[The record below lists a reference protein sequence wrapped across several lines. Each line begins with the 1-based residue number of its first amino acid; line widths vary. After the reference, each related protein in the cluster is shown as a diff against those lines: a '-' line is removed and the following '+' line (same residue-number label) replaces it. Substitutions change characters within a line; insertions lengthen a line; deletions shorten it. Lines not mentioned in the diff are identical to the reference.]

1 MERRALL
8 RNALAVVLVSVT
20 MLSSVGASSTSGF
33 FYVEALEVE
42 DADSGVRTIEMD
54 SNGHIFASFGSI
66 LYKMTESG
74 AIVGERVFSNEITA
88 TSISPDNSR
97 LALTVRSASSGTDS
111 VYAISTGDLSTI
123 VASDATRMNADLLE
137 WSPNGAELYTNAPD
151 NGILQLSRENLEQEA
166 VYIGNHSGSMACVD
180 VSETTGTV
188 LTADVNGL
196 IHLWDN
202 DGEVIHHEI
211 LLQSMIY
218 DCHIGANDEFF
229 SVSTADDGIRKWTF
243 GGSELKPIDVNDALR
258 YQFTSDANILII
270 HKDSPA
276 QHLFTY
282 DAQNEEI
289 LDEVMMFHNFDDY
302 VLRYNQFNSLV
313 NIYMNSDVDNVVK
326 YGLEVFR
333 EGEGESGTDTDGDGI
348 PDSIDADD
356 DGDGIEDNWDLNCE
370 DIGISCELLPDENFI
385 RTIDLEINS
394 THAKIKQSFTL
405 NKKHS
410 SSIRNLARYSLD
422 ADIKLIESEAQLFA
436 DSICSNMDLE
446 QLAETMLTTFEFSN
460 MTLSFVEMNCLIED
474 GMVLYAANDAISQ
487 IRYSVVLVFAF
498 NASSSIDGLVV
509 EVQNNRFPSDGSIT
523 ELSEQHPLAINV
535 YGGSI
540 ETMEYVPWHIQEDKV
555 TFTLQSNQIES
566 DSLGPTSIL
575 TSFSVILFV
584 VLTMA
589 TLGIVAFLLT
599 KRGAQQNT
607 YNIVLDDEDEDDD
620 YLEDYVEE
628 DESYE
633 TMGDN
638 TDQNV
643 TIEDAEDNVQ
653 PESTRPRRRIQR
665 SKRKKAVVQN
675 TEPNDAKQL
684 LESSSNEVVR
694 KRRARRSEHDTVKTK
709 KRKLSDSESIDAR
722 PRRRRA
728 VKRSLSSDENMDETL
743 KRFVSDSPEER

>member
-8 RNALAVVLVSVT
+8 KNALVLVLVTVT
-20 MLSSVGASSTSGF
+20 MLGSVGATSTSGF
-33 FYVEALEVE
+33 FFVEALEVD
-42 DADSGVRTIEMD
+42 DADSGARTIEMD
-54 SNGHIFASFGSI
+54 SEGHIFASFGSI

-74 AIVGERVFSNEITA
+74 SIVEERVFSNEITA
-88 TSISPDNSR
+88 SAISPDNSR
-97 LALTVRSASSGTDS
+97 LALTVRSALSGTDS

-166 VYIGNHSGSMACVD
+166 IYTGNHTGPMACVD
-180 VSETTGTV
+180 VSETTGAV
-188 LTADVNGL
+188 LTADKNGL
-196 IHLWDN
+196 IQLWDN

-211 LLQSMIY
+211 LLQSLIY

-258 YQFTSDANILII
+258 YQFTSDANILIV
-270 HKDSPA
+270 HKNSPT

-282 DAQNEEI
+282 DARNEQI
-289 LDEVMMFHNFDDY
+289 LDEIMMFHNFDDY
-302 VLRYNQFNSLV
+302 VLRYDQFDSLV

-333 EGEGESGTDTDGDGI
+333 EGVGESGTDTDGDGI
-348 PDSIDADD
+348 PDSVDSDD
-356 DGDGIEDNWDLNCE
+356 DGDGIEDNWDLNC
-370 DIGISCELLPDENFI
+370 DNIGISCKLLPDEHFI

-394 THAKIKQSFTL
+394 THTKIKQSFTL

-422 ADIKLIESEAQLFA
+422 TDIKLIESEAQLFA
-436 DSICSNMDLE
+436 DSICSNMDLG
-446 QLAETMLTTFEFSN
+446 QLIETMLATFEFSN
-460 MTLSFVEMNCLIED
+460 TTLSFEEMYCSIEE
-474 GMVLYAANDAISQ
+474 GMVLYAANDEISQ
-487 IRYSVVLVFAF
+487 IRYSVSLVFAF
-498 NASSSIDGLVV
+498 NTSTPIDGLVL
-509 EVQNNRFPSDGSIT
+509 EVQNDRFPSDGSIT

-535 YGGSI
+535 YGGGI
-540 ETMEYVPWHIQEDKV
+540 ETMQYVPWHIQEDKV

-566 DSLGPTSIL
+566 DSLNPTSIL
-575 TSFSVILFV
+575 TSFSVIIFV
-584 VLTMA
+584 VLTMV

-607 YNIVLDDEDEDDD
+607 YNIVLDEEDDD
-620 YLEDYVEE
+620 EYE
-628 DESYE
+628 DELYE
-633 TMGDN
+633 SMDN
-638 TDQNV
+638 ATDQNV
-643 TIEDAEDNVQ
+643 SIDDTQDNEE
-653 PESTRPRRRIQR
+653 PEPIRPRRRIQR
-665 SKRKKAVVQN
+665 SKRKKVTVQS
-675 TEPNDAKQL
+675 TEPNDAKKL

-709 KRKLSDSESIDAR
+709 KRRLSDSQTTEVR
-722 PRRRRA
+722 PRKRRA
-728 VKRSLSSDENMDETL
+728 VKRSPSSDESMDETL

>member
-1 MERRALL
+1 
-8 RNALAVVLVSVT
+8 
-20 MLSSVGASSTSGF
+20 
-33 FYVEALEVE
+33 
-42 DADSGVRTIEMD
+42 
-54 SNGHIFASFGSI
+54 
-66 LYKMTESG
+66 
-74 AIVGERVFSNEITA
+74 
-88 TSISPDNSR
+88 
-97 LALTVRSASSGTDS
+97 
-111 VYAISTGDLSTI
+111 
-123 VASDATRMNADLLE
+123 
-137 WSPNGAELYTNAPD
+137 
-151 NGILQLSRENLEQEA
+151 
-166 VYIGNHSGSMACVD
+166 
-180 VSETTGTV
+180 
-188 LTADVNGL
+188 
-196 IHLWDN
+196 
-202 DGEVIHHEI
+202 
-211 LLQSMIY
+211 
-218 DCHIGANDEFF
+218 
-229 SVSTADDGIRKWTF
+229 
-243 GGSELKPIDVNDALR
+243 
-258 YQFTSDANILII
+258 
-270 HKDSPA
+270 
-276 QHLFTY
+276 
-282 DAQNEEI
+282 
-289 LDEVMMFHNFDDY
+289 
-302 VLRYNQFNSLV
+302 
-313 NIYMNSDVDNVVK
+313 MNSDVDNVVK

>member
-8 RNALAVVLVSVT
+8 KNALVLVLVTVT
-20 MLSSVGASSTSGF
+20 MLGSVGATSTSGF
-33 FYVEALEVE
+33 FFVEALEVD
-42 DADSGVRTIEMD
+42 DADSGARTIEMD
-54 SNGHIFASFGSI
+54 SEGHIFASFGSI

-74 AIVGERVFSNEITA
+74 SIVEERVFSNEITA
-88 TSISPDNSR
+88 SAISPDNSR
-97 LALTVRSASSGTDS
+97 LALTVRSALSGTDS

-166 VYIGNHSGSMACVD
+166 IYTGNHTGPMACVD
-180 VSETTGTV
+180 VSETTGAV
-188 LTADVNGL
+188 LTADKNGL
-196 IHLWDN
+196 IQLWDN

-211 LLQSMIY
+211 LLQSLIY

-258 YQFTSDANILII
+258 YQFTSDANILIV
-270 HKDSPA
+270 HKNSPT

-282 DAQNEEI
+282 DARNEQI
-289 LDEVMMFHNFDDY
+289 LDEIMMFHNFDDY
-302 VLRYNQFNSLV
+302 VLRYDQFDSLV
-313 NIYMNSDVDNVVK
+313 NIYMNSDVDNVVR

-333 EGEGESGTDTDGDGI
+333 EGVGESGTDTDGDGI
-348 PDSIDADD
+348 PDSVDSDD
-356 DGDGIEDNWDLNCE
+356 DGDGIEDNWDLNC
-370 DIGISCELLPDENFI
+370 DNIGISCKLLPDEHFI

-394 THAKIKQSFTL
+394 THTKIKQSFTL

-422 ADIKLIESEAQLFA
+422 TDIKLIESEAQLFA
-436 DSICSNMDLE
+436 DSICSNMDLG
-446 QLAETMLTTFEFSN
+446 QLIETMLATFEFSN
-460 MTLSFVEMNCLIED
+460 TTLSFEEMYCSIEE
-474 GMVLYAANDAISQ
+474 GMVLYAANDEISQ
-487 IRYSVVLVFAF
+487 IRYSVSLVFAF
-498 NASSSIDGLVV
+498 NTSTPIDGLVL
-509 EVQNNRFPSDGSIT
+509 EVQNDRFPSDGSIT

-535 YGGSI
+535 YGGGI

-566 DSLGPTSIL
+566 DSLNPTSIL
-575 TSFSVILFV
+575 TSFSVIIFV
-584 VLTMA
+584 VLTMV

-607 YNIVLDDEDEDDD
+607 YNIVLDEEDDD
-620 YLEDYVEE
+620 DYVDEYE

-633 TMGDN
+633 SMDN
-638 TDQNV
+638 TTVQNV
-643 TIEDAEDNVQ
+643 SIDDTQDNEE
-653 PESTRPRRRIQR
+653 PEPIRPRRRIQR
-665 SKRKKAVVQN
+665 SKRRKVTVQS
-675 TEPNDAKQL
+675 TEPNDAKKL

-709 KRKLSDSESIDAR
+709 KRRLSDSQTTEVR
-722 PRRRRA
+722 PRKRRA
-728 VKRSLSSDENMDETL
+728 VKRSPSSDESMDETL

>member
-8 RNALAVVLVSVT
+8 KNALAIVLVSVT

-33 FYVEALEVE
+33 FFVEALEVE

-74 AIVGERVFSNEITA
+74 TVIEERVFSNEITA
-88 TSISPDNSR
+88 TSMSPDNSR
-97 LALTVRSASSGTDS
+97 LALTVRTASSGTDS

-166 VYIGNHSGSMACVD
+166 VYTGNHSASMACVD
-180 VSETTGTV
+180 VSETTGAV

-196 IHLWDN
+196 IQLWDN

-243 GGSELKPIDVNDALR
+243 GGSELKPIDVNDALQ

-270 HKDSPA
+270 HKNSPA

-289 LDEVMMFHNFDDY
+289 LDEVMVFHNFDDY

-370 DIGISCELLPDENFI
+370 DIGIPCELLPDENFI

-460 MTLSFVEMNCLIED
+460 TTLSFVEIYCLIED

-498 NASSSIDGLVV
+498 NASSSIDGLVL

-535 YGGSI
+535 YGGGI

-584 VLTMA
+584 VLTMV

-620 YLEDYVEE
+620 YLEDYEEE

-643 TIEDAEDNVQ
+643 TIEDAEDNVE
-653 PESTRPRRRIQR
+653 PESIRPRRRIQR
-665 SKRKKAVVQN
+665 SKRRKAAVQS
-675 TEPNDAKQL
+675 TEPNNAKQL

>member
-20 MLSSVGASSTSGF
+20 MLSSVSASSTSGF
-33 FYVEALEVE
+33 FFVEALEVE

-54 SNGHIFASFGSI
+54 SDGHIFASFGSI

-74 AIVGERVFSNEITA
+74 TIVEERVFSNEITA
-88 TSISPDNSR
+88 TSMSPDNSR

-166 VYIGNHSGSMACVD
+166 VYTGNHSGSMACVD
-180 VSETTGTV
+180 VSETTGAV

-196 IHLWDN
+196 IQLWDN

-211 LLQSMIY
+211 RLQSMIY

-270 HKDSPA
+270 HKNSPA

-333 EGEGESGTDTDGDGI
+333 EGKGESGTDTDGDGI

-410 SSIRNLARYSLD
+410 ASIRNLARYSLD

-446 QLAETMLTTFEFSN
+446 QLTETMLTTFEFSN
-460 MTLSFVEMNCLIED
+460 TTLSFVEMHCLIED

-487 IRYSVVLVFAF
+487 IRYSVVLVFAL
-498 NASSSIDGLVV
+498 NASSSIDGLVL

-535 YGGSI
+535 YGGGI

-607 YNIVLDDEDEDDD
+607 YNIVLDEEDDD
-620 YLEDYVEE
+620 DDYPEEYEE

-633 TMGDN
+633 AVGSN

-643 TIEDAEDNVQ
+643 SIDDAEDNEE
-653 PESTRPRRRIQR
+653 PESIRPRRRIQR
-665 SKRKKAVVQN
+665 SKRKKAAVQS

-709 KRKLSDSESIDAR
+709 KRRLSDSESTDPR

-728 VKRSLSSDENMDETL
+728 VKRSLSNDENMDETL

>member
-166 VYIGNHSGSMACVD
+166 VYTGNHSGSMACVD

-498 NASSSIDGLVV
+498 NASSSIDGLVL

>member
-8 RNALAVVLVSVT
+8 RNTLVVVLVSVT
-20 MLSSVGASSTSGF
+20 MLSSVGASSTNGF
-33 FYVEALEVE
+33 FFVEALEVE

-54 SNGHIFASFGSI
+54 SSGHIFASFGSI

-74 AIVGERVFSNEITA
+74 TIIEERVFSNEITA
-88 TSISPDNSR
+88 TSMSPDNSR

-166 VYIGNHSGSMACVD
+166 VYTGNHSGSMACVD
-180 VSETTGTV
+180 VSETTGAV

-229 SVSTADDGIRKWTF
+229 SVSTTDDGIRKWTF
-243 GGSELKPIDVNDALR
+243 GGSELKPIDVNDALQ

-270 HKDSPA
+270 HKNSPA

-370 DIGISCELLPDENFI
+370 DIGIPCELLPDENFI

-446 QLAETMLTTFEFSN
+446 QLAEAMLTTFEFSN
-460 MTLSFVEMNCLIED
+460 TTLSFVEMYCLIED

-498 NASSSIDGLVV
+498 NASSSIDGLVL

-535 YGGSI
+535 YGGGI

-584 VLTMA
+584 VLTMV

-607 YNIVLDDEDEDDD
+607 YNIVLDDEDDDDD
-620 YLEDYVEE
+620 YLEDYEEE
-628 DESYE
+628 DGSYE
-633 TMGDN
+633 TVGNN
-638 TDQNV
+638 TDQNAS
-643 TIEDAEDNVQ
+643 IDDAEDNVE
-653 PESTRPRRRIQR
+653 PESVRPRRRIQR
-665 SKRKKAVVQN
+665 SKRKKAAVQS
-675 TEPNDAKQL
+675 TEANNAKQL

>member
-8 RNALAVVLVSVT
+8 KNALVLVLVSVT
-20 MLSSVGASSTSGF
+20 MLGSVGATSTSGF
-33 FYVEALEVE
+33 FFVEALEVD
-42 DADSGVRTIEMD
+42 DADSGARTIEMD
-54 SNGHIFASFGSI
+54 SEGHIFASFGSI

-74 AIVGERVFSNEITA
+74 SIVEERVFSNEITA
-88 TSISPDNSR
+88 SAISPDNSR
-97 LALTVRSASSGTDS
+97 LALTVRSALSGTDS

-166 VYIGNHSGSMACVD
+166 IYTGNHTGPMACVD
-180 VSETTGTV
+180 VSETTGAV
-188 LTADVNGL
+188 LTADENGL
-196 IHLWDN
+196 IQLWDN

-211 LLQSMIY
+211 LLQSLIY

-243 GGSELKPIDVNDALR
+243 GGSELKPIDVNNALR
-258 YQFTSDANILII
+258 YQFTSDANILIV
-270 HKDSPA
+270 HKNSPT

-282 DAQNEEI
+282 DAQNEQI
-289 LDEVMMFHNFDDY
+289 LDEIMMFHNFDDY
-302 VLRYNQFNSLV
+302 VLRYDQFDSLV

-333 EGEGESGTDTDGDGI
+333 EGVGESGTDTDGDGI
-348 PDSIDADD
+348 PDSVDSDD
-356 DGDGIEDNWDLNCE
+356 DGDGIEDNWDLNC
-370 DIGISCELLPDENFI
+370 DNIGISCKLLPDEHFI

-394 THAKIKQSFTL
+394 THTKIKQSFTL

-422 ADIKLIESEAQLFA
+422 TDIKLIESEAQLFA

-446 QLAETMLTTFEFSN
+446 QLIETMLATFEFSN
-460 MTLSFVEMNCLIED
+460 TTLSFEEMYCSIEE
-474 GMVLYAANDAISQ
+474 GMVLYAANDEISQ
-487 IRYSVVLVFAF
+487 IRYSVSLVFAF
-498 NASSSIDGLVV
+498 NTSTPIDGLVL
-509 EVQNNRFPSDGSIT
+509 EVQNDRFPSDGSIT

-535 YGGSI
+535 YGGGI

-566 DSLGPTSIL
+566 DSLNPTSIL
-575 TSFSVILFV
+575 TSFSVIIFV
-584 VLTMA
+584 VLTMV

-607 YNIVLDDEDEDDD
+607 YNIVLDEEDDD
-620 YLEDYVEE
+620 EYE
-628 DESYE
+628 DELYE
-633 TMGDN
+633 SMDN
-638 TDQNV
+638 ATDQNV
-643 TIEDAEDNVQ
+643 SIDDTQDNEE
-653 PESTRPRRRIQR
+653 PEPIRPRRRIQR
-665 SKRKKAVVQN
+665 SKRKKVTVQS
-675 TEPNDAKQL
+675 TEPNDAKKL

-709 KRKLSDSESIDAR
+709 KRRLSDSQTTEVR
-722 PRRRRA
+722 PRKRRA
-728 VKRSLSSDENMDETL
+728 VKRSPSSDESMDETL

>member
-166 VYIGNHSGSMACVD
+166 VYTGNHSGSMACVD

-394 THAKIKQSFTL
+394 THTKIKQSFTL

-643 TIEDAEDNVQ
+643 TIEDAEDNVE
-653 PESTRPRRRIQR
+653 PESIRPRRRIQR

>member
-33 FYVEALEVE
+33 FFVEALEVE

-54 SNGHIFASFGSI
+54 SSGHIFASFGSI

-74 AIVGERVFSNEITA
+74 TIIEERVFSNEITA
-88 TSISPDNSR
+88 TSMSPDNSR
-97 LALTVRSASSGTDS
+97 LALTVRTASSGIDS

-166 VYIGNHSGSMACVD
+166 VYTGNHSGSMACVD
-180 VSETTGTV
+180 VSETTGAV

-211 LLQSMIY
+211 LLQSIIY
-218 DCHIGANDEFF
+218 DCQIGANDEFF

-243 GGSELKPIDVNDALR
+243 GGSELKPIDVNDALQ

-270 HKDSPA
+270 HKNSPA

-370 DIGISCELLPDENFI
+370 DIGIPCELLPDENFI

-446 QLAETMLTTFEFSN
+446 QLAEAMLTTFEFSN
-460 MTLSFVEMNCLIED
+460 TTLSFVEMYCLIED

-498 NASSSIDGLVV
+498 NASSSIDGLVL

-535 YGGSI
+535 FGSGI
-540 ETMEYVPWHIQEDKV
+540 ETMEYVPWHIQEDKI

-584 VLTMA
+584 VLTMV

-607 YNIVLDDEDEDDD
+607 YNIVLDDGDDDDD

-628 DESYE
+628 DGSYE
-633 TMGDN
+633 TVGNN
-638 TDQNV
+638 TDQNAS
-643 TIEDAEDNVQ
+643 IDDAEDNVE
-653 PESTRPRRRIQR
+653 PESVRPRRRIQR
-665 SKRKKAVVQN
+665 SKRKKAAVQS
-675 TEPNDAKQL
+675 TEANNAKQL

-709 KRKLSDSESIDAR
+709 KRKLSDSETIDAR

>member
-8 RNALAVVLVSVT
+8 KNALVLVLVSVT
-20 MLSSVGASSTSGF
+20 MLGSVGATSTNGF
-33 FYVEALEVE
+33 FFVEALEVD
-42 DADSGVRTIEMD
+42 DADSGARTIEMD
-54 SNGHIFASFGSI
+54 SEGHIFASFGSI

-74 AIVGERVFSNEITA
+74 SIVEERVFSNEITA
-88 TSISPDNSR
+88 SAISPDNSR
-97 LALTVRSASSGTDS
+97 LALTVRSALSGTDS

-166 VYIGNHSGSMACVD
+166 IYTGNHTGPMACVD
-180 VSETTGTV
+180 VSETTGAV
-188 LTADVNGL
+188 LTADENGL
-196 IHLWDN
+196 IQLWDN

-211 LLQSMIY
+211 LLQSLIY

-258 YQFTSDANILII
+258 YQFTSDANILIV
-270 HKDSPA
+270 HKNSPT

-282 DAQNEEI
+282 DAQNEQI

-302 VLRYNQFNSLV
+302 VLRYDQFDSLV

-333 EGEGESGTDTDGDGI
+333 EGVGESGTDTDGDGI
-348 PDSIDADD
+348 PDSVDSDD
-356 DGDGIEDNWDLNCE
+356 DGDGIEDNWDLNC
-370 DIGISCELLPDENFI
+370 DNIGISCKLLPDENFI

-394 THAKIKQSFTL
+394 THTKIKQSFTL

-422 ADIKLIESEAQLFA
+422 TDIKLIESEAQLFA

-446 QLAETMLTTFEFSN
+446 QLIETMLATFEFSN
-460 MTLSFVEMNCLIED
+460 TTLSFEEMYCSIEE
-474 GMVLYAANDAISQ
+474 GMVLYAANDEISQ
-487 IRYSVVLVFAF
+487 IRYSVSLVFAF
-498 NASSSIDGLVV
+498 NTSTPIDGLVL
-509 EVQNNRFPSDGSIT
+509 EVQNDRFPSDGSIT

-535 YGGSI
+535 YGGGI

-566 DSLGPTSIL
+566 DSLNPTSIL
-575 TSFSVILFV
+575 TSFSVIIFV
-584 VLTMA
+584 VLTMV

-607 YNIVLDDEDEDDD
+607 YNIVLDEEDDD
-620 YLEDYVEE
+620 DYVDEYE

-633 TMGDN
+633 SMDN
-638 TDQNV
+638 ATDQNV
-643 TIEDAEDNVQ
+643 SIDDTQDNGE
-653 PESTRPRRRIQR
+653 PEPIRPRRRIQR
-665 SKRKKAVVQN
+665 SKRKKVTVQS
-675 TEPNDAKQL
+675 TEPNDAKKL

-709 KRKLSDSESIDAR
+709 KRRLSDSQTTEVR
-722 PRRRRA
+722 PRKRRA
-728 VKRSLSSDENMDETL
+728 VKRSPSSDESMDETL

>member
-8 RNALAVVLVSVT
+8 KNALAVVLVSVT
-20 MLSSVGASSTSGF
+20 MLGSVGATSTSGF
-33 FYVEALEVE
+33 FFIEALEVE
-42 DADSGVRTIEMD
+42 DADSGARTIEMD
-54 SNGHIFASFGSI
+54 SEGHIFASFGSI

-74 AIVGERVFSNEITA
+74 TIIEERVFSNEITA
-88 TSISPDNSR
+88 TSMSPDNSR

-111 VYAISTGDLSTI
+111 VFAISTGDLSTI

-166 VYIGNHSGSMACVD
+166 VYTGNHTGPMACVD
-180 VSETTGTV
+180 VSETTGAV
-188 LTADVNGL
+188 LTADENGL
-196 IHLWDN
+196 IQLWDN
-202 DGEVIHHEI
+202 DGEVVHHEI
-211 LLQSMIY
+211 LLQSLIY

-258 YQFTSDANILII
+258 YQFTSDANILIV
-270 HKDSPA
+270 HKNSPT
-276 QHLFTY
+276 QQLFTY
-282 DAQNEEI
+282 DALNEEI

-333 EGEGESGTDTDGDGI
+333 EGVGESGTDTDGDGI
-348 PDSIDADD
+348 PDSIDSDD
-356 DGDGIEDNWDLNCE
+356 DGDGIEDNWDLNC
-370 DIGISCELLPDENFI
+370 DNIGIACELLPDENFI

-394 THAKIKQSFTL
+394 THTKIKQSFTL

-436 DSICSNMDLE
+436 DSICANMDLE
-446 QLAETMLTTFEFSN
+446 QLTETMLATFEFSN
-460 MTLSFVEMNCLIED
+460 TTLSFEEMYCTIED

-498 NASSSIDGLVV
+498 NASTPMDGLVL
-509 EVQNNRFPSDGSIT
+509 EVQNSRFPSDGSIT

-535 YGGSI
+535 YGGGI

-555 TFTLQSNQIES
+555 TFTLQSNEIDS
-566 DSLGPTSIL
+566 DSLDPTSIL
-575 TSFSVILFV
+575 TSFSVIVFI
-584 VLTMA
+584 VLTMV

-599 KRGAQQNT
+599 KRGSQQNA
-607 YNIVLDDEDEDDD
+607 YNIVLDDEDDD
-620 YLEDYVEE
+620 YVDEYVDEN
-628 DESYE
+628 ESYE
-633 TMGDN
+633 SVDN
-638 TDQNV
+638 TTDQSVSIDDTQDN
-643 TIEDAEDNVQ
+643 AE
-653 PESTRPRRRIQR
+653 PEPIRPRRRIQR
-665 SKRKKAVVQN
+665 SKRKKVTVQG
-675 TEPNDAKQL
+675 TEPNDAKKL

-709 KRKLSDSESIDAR
+709 KRKLSDSQTIDVQ
-722 PRRRRA
+722 PRKRRA
-728 VKRSLSSDENMDETL
+728 VKRSPSGDESMDETL

>member
-20 MLSSVGASSTSGF
+20 MLSSVGASSTIGF
-33 FYVEALEVE
+33 FFVEALEVE

-54 SNGHIFASFGSI
+54 SDGHIFASFGSI

-74 AIVGERVFSNEITA
+74 TIVEERVFSNEITA
-88 TSISPDNSR
+88 TSMSPDNSR

-166 VYIGNHSGSMACVD
+166 VYTGNHSGSMACVD
-180 VSETTGTV
+180 VSETTGAV

-196 IHLWDN
+196 IQLWDN

-270 HKDSPA
+270 HKNSPA

-333 EGEGESGTDTDGDGI
+333 EGKGESGTDTDGDGI

-410 SSIRNLARYSLD
+410 ASIRNLARYSLD
-422 ADIKLIESEAQLFA
+422 ADIKLIQSEAQLFA

-446 QLAETMLTTFEFSN
+446 QLTETMLTTFEFSN
-460 MTLSFVEMNCLIED
+460 TTLSFVEMHCLIED
-474 GMVLYAANDAISQ
+474 GMVLYAANDATSQ

-498 NASSSIDGLVV
+498 NASSSIDGLVL

-535 YGGSI
+535 HGGGI
-540 ETMEYVPWHIQEDKV
+540 KTMEYVPWHIQEDKV

-584 VLTMA
+584 VLTMV

-620 YLEDYVEE
+620 YIEEYEEE
-628 DESYE
+628 DGSYE

-643 TIEDAEDNVQ
+643 SIDDAEDNVQ

-665 SKRKKAVVQN
+665 SKRKKAAVQS

-709 KRKLSDSESIDAR
+709 RRRLSDSESTDPR

-728 VKRSLSSDENMDETL
+728 VKRSLSNDENMDETL

>member
-166 VYIGNHSGSMACVD
+166 VYTGNHSGSMACVD

>member
-8 RNALAVVLVSVT
+8 KNALAIVLVSVT

-33 FYVEALEVE
+33 FFVEALEVE

-74 AIVGERVFSNEITA
+74 TVIEERVFSNEITA
-88 TSISPDNSR
+88 TSMSPDNSR
-97 LALTVRSASSGTDS
+97 LALTVRTASSGTDS

-166 VYIGNHSGSMACVD
+166 VYTGNHSASMACVD
-180 VSETTGTV
+180 VSETTGAV

-196 IHLWDN
+196 IQLWDN

-243 GGSELKPIDVNDALR
+243 GGSELKPIDVNDALQ

-270 HKDSPA
+270 HKNSPA

-370 DIGISCELLPDENFI
+370 DIGIPCELLPDENFI

-446 QLAETMLTTFEFSN
+446 QLEETMLTTFEFSN
-460 MTLSFVEMNCLIED
+460 TTLSFVEIYCLIED

-498 NASSSIDGLVV
+498 NASSSIDGLVL

-535 YGGSI
+535 YGGGI

-584 VLTMA
+584 VLTMV

-620 YLEDYVEE
+620 YLEDYEEE

-643 TIEDAEDNVQ
+643 TIEDAEDNVE
-653 PESTRPRRRIQR
+653 PESIRPRRRIQR
-665 SKRKKAVVQN
+665 SKRRKAAVQS
-675 TEPNDAKQL
+675 TEPNNAKQL

>member
-8 RNALAVVLVSVT
+8 KNALAVVLVSVT

-33 FYVEALEVE
+33 FFVEALEVD

-74 AIVGERVFSNEITA
+74 TIIEERVFSNEITA
-88 TSISPDNSR
+88 TSMSPDNSR

-166 VYIGNHSGSMACVD
+166 VYTGNHSGSMACVD

-211 LLQSMIY
+211 LLQSIIY

-370 DIGISCELLPDENFI
+370 DIGIPCELLPDENFI

-394 THAKIKQSFTL
+394 THTKIKQSFTL

-460 MTLSFVEMNCLIED
+460 TTLSFVEMYCLIED

-498 NASSSIDGLVV
+498 NASSSIDGLVL

-535 YGGSI
+535 YGGGI

-555 TFTLQSNQIES
+555 IFTLQSNQIES

-584 VLTMA
+584 VLTMV

-620 YLEDYVEE
+620 YLEDYEEE

-643 TIEDAEDNVQ
+643 TIEDAEDNVE
-653 PESTRPRRRIQR
+653 PESIRPRRRIQR
-665 SKRKKAVVQN
+665 SKRKKATVQS